1 MRKTTTMSRKNM
13 VKKMLKQKGSMMS
26 MMKMV
31 CVMYIVHSAGWINKL
46 CIKNEIF
53 IAISGRDL

>member
-1 MRKTTTMSRKNM
+1 MMSRKNM

-26 MMKMV
+26 TMKMV
-31 CVMYIVHSAGWINKL
+31 CVTYIVHIAGWVNKL

-53 IAISGRDL
+53 IATRGRDL

>member
-1 MRKTTTMSRKNM
+1 MRKTITMSRKSM

-31 CVMYIVHSAGWINKL
+31 CITYIVHVAG
-46 CIKNEIF
+46 
-53 IAISGRDL
+53 